1 MIKND
6 KRKQIDFRMNGNSQD
21 QNIVSLKKKEN
32 VGWSF
37 QLDIGFQDQPKLLS
51 FGDPTWNKT
60 KQKQELK
67 TNPDSTEIPIGHL
80 S

>member
-21 QNIVSLKKKEN
+21 QNIVSLKKNEN
-32 VGWSF
+32 VEWTF

-51 FGDPTWNKT
+51 FWRPYLKQNKT
-60 KQKQELK
+60 KTRIE
-67 TNPDSTEIPIGHL
+67 NES
-80 S
+80 